1 MVHIKRIN
9 EMNGIV
15 NLTERH
21 KEIYCTLSSLAKQ
34 VGNCQFCVFP
44 MDDPD
49 FTEVEDGT
57 LFISVGGGHNGGSA
71 VGGFKENWEEYF
83 DTLSKFVR
91 MASDSGLRLWM
102 VDASNDCLDDMF
114 TVRFGVGDKNRKER

>member
-1 MVHIKRIN
+1 MIK
-9 EMNGIV
+9 G
-15 NLTERH
+15 LTETH
-21 KEIYCTLSSLAKQ
+21 ISMYNTLSNITKNI
-34 VGNCQFCVFP
+34 GNCQLCVLP
-44 MDDPD
+44 MNDPD
-49 FTEVEDGT
+49 FTEVEDDC
-57 LFISVGGGHNGGSA
+57 LFVCIGGGHNGRSA

-114 TVRFGVGDKNRKER
+114 TIRFGVRTK